1 MVDVEPTIQRALE
14 VQNRICSVPPRNLPA
29 SPKALFTQVCQLLV
43 DACDDDLLVGGSHQV
58 WQTVKLHNSRSEFVI
73 NLGKK
78 DVTRNQGRTKSS
90 PHFERHDG
98 AWFDFALTAR
108 TDHKQP
114 IEIVSY
120 SFELRLDTV
129 QWSSRPSVDRVPA
142 YVRFDL
148 NPDDHANATHGH
160 RCHVHIG
167 SEAFS
172 MPSPWLSPLEIL
184 DLFIGGFMPVGR
196 G

>member
-1 MVDVEPTIQRALE
+1 MTDVEPTIQRALE
-14 VQNRICSVPPRNLPA
+14 LQERICSVPPRNLPT
-29 SPKALFTQVCQLLV
+29 SPQALFTQLRQLLV
-43 DACDDDLLVGGSHQV
+43 DACDDGLLLGGTRQV
-58 WQTVKLHNSRSEFVI
+58 WDTIRLHTSRNEFVI
-73 NLGKK
+73 NFGKQ
-78 DVTRNQGRTKSS
+78 DVTRNQGRTKSH
-90 PHFERHDG
+90 PHFERKDG

-108 TDHKQP
+108 ASHKQP
-114 IEIVSY
+114 IEIISY

-129 QWSSRPSVDRVPA
+129 QWPSRPSEERVPA

-148 NPDDHANATHGH
+148 NPGDHANANHGH
-160 RCHVHIG
+160 RCHIHIG

-172 MPSPWLSPLEIL
+172 IPSPLMSPLEIL